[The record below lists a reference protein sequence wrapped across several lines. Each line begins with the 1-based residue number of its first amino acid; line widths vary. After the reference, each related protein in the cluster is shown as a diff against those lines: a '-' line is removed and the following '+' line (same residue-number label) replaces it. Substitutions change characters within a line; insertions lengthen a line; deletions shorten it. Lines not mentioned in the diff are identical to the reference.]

1 MSEIDS
7 EPEFEIGDN
16 ISIEGKI
23 GQVIKINE
31 FGEDKYNVEVFFDN
45 ESRKESFLYPIDD
58 IRKLPT
64 FKERIERN
72 ELSTA
77 IEHRL
82 FLDSLRFKYAHSD
95 DPVHSLGLSR
105 IDPVPHQIEAVYEII
120 NSYKPPRYL
129 IADDAGLGKTII
141 TGMIYKELKARERA
155 ERALFVLPAPL
166 KKQWAREMREKFD
179 ERFTIYD
186 SSYINS
192 LTLAPTDNPWDDK
205 DKIVTSV
212 DYAKQEGVKENISD
226 SEFDLIVFD
235 EAHKLSRY
243 KSGGKVE
250 TTNRYTLGEDLS
262 DKTDGLLLLTATP
275 HKGDRY
281 AFYSLFELLDP
292 DYFPSVDYLN
302 EEKVDDFMIRRT
314 KEEVTDFDGEPLFPE
329 REVETLP
336 VDYSE
341 EEWELYNGLKKY
353 VTDYY
358 NKALKENRR
367 HSVGFAMVILQKRM
381 VSSIYSIQKSL
392 KNRKRKLEDLHKRGK
407 IFEEPDKEQQVKL
420 EKYQKEPDMMEDEEK
435 EEIERL
441 LETISVANSLDELR
455 KEIDILGQLVDKAK
469 SISKDTKA
477 QELNSFVRGT
487 LKKDPEEKIL
497 VFTEYTDTLD
507 YLKDEIFE
515 DLNPAII
522 HGGMGMDA
530 REREEEKFR
539 SEDCHLMIA
548 TDAAGEGLNLQF
560 CHMMVNYEL
569 PWNPMKI
576 EQRMGRLH
584 RYGQEHIVKIYNMMI
599 NETRESEIFQTLL
612 SKLDTIKEDMGDR
625 VFDVT
630 GELLSDINIS
640 ELVMEAISSKNKGTT
655 EDLQKRISKD
665 IEEKKEKVLKEIE
678 EESLI
683 KDRLN
688 LEEMEEIALESKE
701 KGIEPREIA
710 RFLYTFLE
718 HNDYGEIKPT
728 TRDKIFTV
736 DIKPSL
742 SKAVNDALNS
752 KRITF
757 DLDVAQ
763 DHNAVEFIN
772 LRHDFMENIFKILI
786 SNTTDGNLAILES
799 PFEKPGF
806 IFTFRTTLADGKGDI
821 HSRFLDS
828 IFISIEGET
837 EFVSPKAVWD
847 LSPVE
852 KLSNKDALNQLSSCF
867 DSLKKRTEEEI
878 LTEVDRK
885 TEDVIEE
892 QNRYIEIKRRDSE
905 SYWENRIEHAK
916 EELKEAKVKAEE
928 NADYEI
934 QVRKWKSKLENF
946 KEEYQIVMK
955 KIEKE
960 SKIRK
965 RAPELL
971 SCTLCVP
978 DNLIEEPVFDE
989 EGKLEVEKSA
999 MDIAMR
1005 FEKSGGR
1012 NPSDVSKL
1020 FRGYDIKSEGGD
1032 EVRFIEVKGINEE
1045 KPVEITSNEWSK
1057 AESLG
1062 EDYWLYIVVRPRKED
1077 YDLHKFQNPAEN
1089 FDKSQLDFKK
1099 IELDWR

>member
-1 MSEIDS
+1 MKEKDS
-7 EPEFEIGDN
+7 NLEFQVGDN
-16 ISIEGKI
+16 VSVEGKV

-31 FGEDKYNVEVFFDN
+31 FGTNKYNIEVFFEN
-45 ESRKESFLYPIDD
+45 ESKKDSFLYPIDD
-58 IRKLPT
+58 IRKVPS
-64 FKERIERN
+64 FKERIEKD

-77 IEHRL
+77 KEHRL
-82 FLDSLRFKYAHSD
+82 FLDSYRFKYAHSD

-155 ERALFVLPAPL
+155 EKALFVLPAPL

-179 ERFTIYD
+179 EKFTVYD

-192 LTLAPTDNPWDDK
+192 LTLAPNDNPWEDK
-205 DKIVTSV
+205 DKIITSV
-212 DYAKQEGVKENISD
+212 DYAKQEGVKENIAD
-226 SEFDLIVFD
+226 TEFDFIVFD

-250 TTNRYTLGEDLS
+250 RTNRYELGEDLS

-292 DYFPSVDYLN
+292 DYFPSVEYLN
-302 EEKVDDFMIRRT
+302 EDKVDDFMIRRT

-329 REVETLP
+329 RKVETLP
-336 VDYSE
+336 VDYSK
-341 EEWELYNGLKKY
+341 EEWELYNGLKNY

-358 NKALKENRR
+358 NKALKEDRR

-420 EKYQKEPDMMEDEEK
+420 EKYQKEPEMMEDEEK

-441 LETISVANSLDELR
+441 LETISVANSLDELK
-455 KEIDILGQLVDKAK
+455 KEINILGQLVDKAK

-477 QELNSFVRGT
+477 QELNSFVRET
-487 LKKDPEEKIL
+487 LEKDPDEKIL

-515 DLNPAII
+515 DLDPAII
-522 HGGMGMDA
+522 HGGMGMNA

-539 SEDCHLMIA
+539 SDDCHLMIA

-560 CHMMVNYEL
+560 CHIMVNYEL

-612 SKLDTIKEDMGDR
+612 TKLDTIKEDMGDR

-630 GELLSDINIS
+630 GELLSNINIS
-640 ELVMEAISSKNKGTT
+640 ELVMEAISSKDKGFA
-655 EDLQKRISKD
+655 EDLQKKISDD

-678 EESLI
+678 RESLI

-688 LEEMEEIALESKE
+688 LEKMEEIAYKSKE
-701 KGIEPREIA
+701 KSIEPREIS
-710 RFLYTFLE
+710 RFLYTFLKD
-718 HNDYGEIKPT
+718 NDYGEIKTT
-728 TRDKIFTV
+728 TRNKIFTI

-742 SKAVNDALNS
+742 SKAVNDALKN

-757 DLDVAQ
+757 DLDVAK
-763 DHNAVEFIN
+763 DDNTVEFVN
-772 LRHDFMENIFKILI
+772 LRHEFMENIFNILS
-786 SNTTDGNLAILES
+786 SNTANGDLAILSS

-828 IFISIEGET
+828 IFITIEGET
-837 EFVSPKAVWD
+837 EFISSRAVWE

-852 KLSNKDALNQLSSCF
+852 KLSNEDVLDQLSSCF
-867 DSLKKRTEEEI
+867 DGLKKEAEEEI
-878 LTEVDRK
+878 LSEVDRK

-892 QNRYIEIKRRDSE
+892 QNRYIEIKKRDSE

-916 EELKEAKVKAEE
+916 EELKEAKVKAEK
-928 NADYEI
+928 NPDYEI
-934 QVRKWKSKLENF
+934 RVRNWKSKLENF
-946 KEEYQIVMK
+946 KDKYKLVMK

-971 SCTLCVP
+971 ACTLCVP
-978 DNLIEEPVFDE
+978 NNLIEEPKFDE
-989 EGKLEVEKSA
+989 DAKVEVEKNA
-999 MDIAMR
+999 MDIAME
-1005 FEKSGGR
+1005 FERSKERS
-1012 NPSDVSKL
+1012 PSDVSKL
-1020 FRGYDIKSEGGD
+1020 FRGYDIKSEGQD
-1032 EVRFIEVKGINEE
+1032 EVRFIEVKGVNEE
-1045 KPVEITSNEWSK
+1045 KPVEITYNEWAK
-1057 AESLG
+1057 AESLE
-1062 EDYWLYIVVRPRKED
+1062 EDYWLYIVVGPRKED
-1077 YDLHKFQNPAEN
+1077 HELHRFQNPAEN